1 MTQAQQIL
9 AHIPQQPPF
18 CFIDEILEVNE
29 AFISG
34 AYRFKTEEF
43 FYTGHFPGHPVTPGV
58 ILIECMAQIGLVGLG
73 IYLLMQRPEPEKD
86 LLPVFTSTEVDFLH
100 PVYPGERVTVRADK
114 VYFRLNK
121 LKCFA
126 TMKNEQNEVVCKGNL
141 SGIIAGN
148 S

>member
-1 MTQAQQIL
+1 MTIAQQIL
-9 AHIPQQPPF
+9 THIPNQPPF
-18 CFIDEILEVNE
+18 RFVDEILEVNE
-29 AFISG
+29 AFING

-43 FYTGHFPGHPVTPGV
+43 FYTGHFPGHPLTPGV

-73 IYLLMQRPEPEKD
+73 IYLLMQQTGQKHD
-86 LLPVFTSTEVDFLH
+86 LLPVFTSSEADFLR

-126 TMKNEQNEVVCKGNL
+126 TMKNDQNVVVCKGHL